1 MVRTLWA
8 YFVGVVVT
16 GYWSIRLL
24 SHQAWVSR
32 RADGPQRQ
40 LVVGAKALKG
50 WSRGILWGAGVKV
63 EYENDHLLPVG
74 VPHILVANH
83 QSWFD
88 VFALAGTLKADVRFV
103 GKKELSEIFMFG
115 PAWLSAGHYAID
127 RSDRQAA
134 INSLSAI
141 VGRMHEQRHA
151 VILFPEGTR
160 SNDGTLGLFKKGAF
174 VMAIN
179 AQVPVIPLAVT
190 GSREVMPKGSWKV
203 RRGVV
208 TVRVGEAIPTDGLTL
223 DDRNDL
229 TRTAKR
235 RIAKLLAEVE
245 GNVPDAQDPSESAE
259 EEGLPALVPR
269 ASPVSNTP

>member
-1 MVRTLWA
+1 MVRTVWA
-8 YFVGVVVT
+8 YFVGLVVT
-16 GYWSIRLL
+16 AYWSVRLL

-32 RADGPQRQ
+32 RPDGAQRQ

-50 WSRGILWGAGVKV
+50 WSRGILWGAGAKV
-63 EYENDHLLPVG
+63 EYEDDHLLPVG
-74 VPHILVANH
+74 IPHILVANH

-103 GKKELSEIFMFG
+103 GKKELAEIFMFG

-134 INSLSAI
+134 INSLATI
-141 VGRMHEQRHA
+141 VDRMHEQSHA
-151 VILFPEGTR
+151 VVLFPEGTR
-160 SNDGTLGLFKKGAF
+160 SKDGTLGLFKKGAF

-179 AQVPVIPLAVT
+179 AQVPVVPLAVT
-190 GSREVMPKGSWKV
+190 GSKEIMPKGSWKV

-208 TVRVGEAIPTDGLTL
+208 KVRVGAPIPTEGLTL
-223 DDRNDL
+223 EDRNDL

-235 RIAKLLAEVE
+235 RVAELLEASGGPPSKLQ
-245 GNVPDAQDPSESAE
+245 GPGGSAE
-259 EEGLPALVPR
+259 EDPATPLVPQGTPV
-269 ASPVSNTP
+269 ANSP